1 MPGAGP
7 LELLRSLRGAGLVSR
22 PPKENPRVGPGVFL
36 ASGCASLVGCAC
48 ANQLRGT
55 QRITPTSPRAI
66 LFHGF
71 AFRRRKIV
79 PGASR
84 EPHPEARIWVGTQM
98 RKSGQRASSRSCER
112 DTSRSIR
119 GVAETRQMRSKE
131 AVRRAQLRTKVP
143 TVEHERESYG
153 AGVPTPRRESRCIY
167 PSWEFTYKRKNHATA
182 GRFRT

>member
-22 PPKENPRVGPGVFL
+22 HQKKNPAGGGVFL
-36 ASGCASLVGCAC
+36 ALGCEPLVGSAC
-48 ANQLRGT
+48 DQPLRGT
-55 QRITPTSPRAI
+55 QRITPSSPRAI

-84 EPHPEARIWVGTQM
+84 GPHPEARIWVGTQAQ
-98 RKSGQRASSRSCER
+98 KSGQRASSRSCKR

-143 TVEHERESYG
+143 TVEHERESDG
-153 AGVPTPRRESRCIY
+153 AGIFTPRRESRCIY